1 MQKVLGDCALCYLFS
16 KMLAVLIRK
25 KKIISQKMNEKQQ
38 KKCAITCF
46 AWNMVAQISFSI
58 NGKKNINMS

>member
-16 KMLAVLIRK
+16 KMLAVLIR

-58 NGKKNINMS
+58 IGKKNINMS

>member
-1 MQKVLGDCALCYLFS
+1 
-16 KMLAVLIRK
+16 
-25 KKIISQKMNEKQQ
+25 MNEKQQ

-58 NGKKNINMS
+58 IGKKNINMS

>member
-1 MQKVLGDCALCYLFS
+1 
-16 KMLAVLIRK
+16 
-25 KKIISQKMNEKQQ
+25 MNEKQQ

>member
-25 KKIISQKMNEKQQ
+25 KIISYKMNEKQ
-38 KKCAITCF
+38 
-46 AWNMVAQISFSI
+46 
-58 NGKKNINMS
+58 

>member
-1 MQKVLGDCALCYLFS
+1 
-16 KMLAVLIRK
+16 
-25 KKIISQKMNEKQQ
+25 MNEKQQ

-58 NGKKNINMS
+58 NGKKKYYYVIK

>member
-1 MQKVLGDCALCYLFS
+1 
-16 KMLAVLIRK
+16 
-25 KKIISQKMNEKQQ
+25 MNEKQQ

-58 NGKKNINMS
+58 NGKKILICHKIKPK